1 MLGVQ
6 RGMTVVDVGAGTGFF
21 ARAAARLTGREGRVF
36 AADMSEEMVRE
47 MRAFEN
53 PDNLTPLHSTEY
65 SVPLPDATADLVL
78 AAFVLHETP
87 ERRRFFGELLRLAK
101 GGGRVVF
108 LEWRKQTEEEG
119 PPREERLS
127 EEELDHDLAECR
139 VLSRGVLNS
148 SHYYRIVQKS

>member
-1 MLGVQ
+1 MLGVKS
-6 RGMTVVDVGAGTGFF
+6 GMTVIDVGAGTGFF
-21 ARAAARLTGREGRVF
+21 ARSAARLTGPEGRVF
-36 AADMSEEMVRE
+36 AADISEEMVRE

-53 PDNLTPLHSTEY
+53 PGHLIPLHSAEY
-65 SVPLPDATADLVL
+65 SVPLPDATADFVL

-87 ERRRFFGELLRLAK
+87 DRRRFLGELLRLAK
-101 GGGRVVF
+101 VGGRVVL

-127 EEELDHDLAECR
+127 EDELDHDLAECQ
-139 VLSRGVLNS
+139 VQSRGVLNS